1 MRLETLDF
9 EVTAHDWLVVF
20 KDYETKKY
28 TSIWNDTEALTACL
42 DDENIYITF
51 NGKHYDQFIMKAVAA
66 GFSPEEV
73 KQVND
78 YIIVQGKEGWTYP
91 PLKGFYF
98 RPNIVDVKD
107 DMQKGQSLKSIEGHL
122 FMNIKETDVDF
133 NIDRPLTSE
142 ERALMEHYCKCDV
155 DATEKIFD
163 LRKDYYK
170 NKIAIG
176 RLAGLEDAR
185 AMGMTNAKLTAA
197 MLKAEPKPH
206 DDERNYQYRDNLLK
220 EYIPQEVFDYFDR
233 MHDPK
238 LTDEEVFEG
247 DKLNFKIGDCQ
258 VAIGMGGIHGAIPH
272 LFWKEEVS

>member
-78 YIIVQGKEGWTYP
+78 YIIAQGKEGWTYP
-91 PLKGFYF
+91 PLKDFYF
-98 RPNIVDVKD
+98 RPNIVDVTD

-163 LRKDYYK
+163 LRKNYYK

-176 RLAGLEDAR
+176 RLAGLNDAR

-197 MLKAEPKPH
+197 MLKARRVEH
-206 DDERNYQYRDNLLK
+206 DDEREYKYPDNLKK
-220 EYIPQEVFDYFDR
+220 EYIPQDVFDYFNR
-233 MHDPK
+233 MYDK
-238 LTDEEVFEG
+238 NLSDDEVFKG
-247 DKLNFKIGDCQ
+247 GKLKFNIGECQ
-258 VAIGMGGIHGAIPH
+258 VVMGYGGIHGAIPN
-272 LFWKEEVS
+272 LVLKEDD